1 MDEYLRNYFIAL
13 AVLVPV
19 DFLWFGVL
27 MKGLYLGELQSIA
40 RMKDGR
46 FAPNL
51 IAGVLAWAV
60 IPLGIILFAVPHLT
74 PDGSVLDA
82 LKWGGLLGLCSYGM
96 YDLTNLST
104 LRGFSLK
111 LALIDVAWG
120 TALTAAVTTV
130 VWLVAK

>member
-13 AVLVPV
+13 VVLVPI

-27 MKGLYLGELQSIA
+27 MKGVYLKGLSSLA
-40 RMKDGR
+40 RMEDGK
-46 FAPNL
+46 FKPDL
-51 IAGVLAWAV
+51 IAGLFAWAV
-60 IPLGIILFAVPHLT
+60 IPLGIVLFAVPHLS

-82 LKWGGLLGLCSYGM
+82 LKWGALLGVVTYGM

-104 LRGFSLK
+104 LRGWSLK
-111 LALIDVAWG
+111 LTLIDIAWG
-120 TALTAAVTTV
+120 MCLTAFVTTV

>member
-13 AVLVPV
+13 PVLVPI

-27 MKGLYLGELQSIA
+27 MKGVYLAELQSIA
-40 RMKDGR
+40 RMKDGK
-46 FAPNL
+46 FSPDL
-51 IAGVLAWAV
+51 IAGVFAWAV
-60 IPLGIILFAVPHLT
+60 IPLGIVLFAVPHLT
-74 PDGSVLDA
+74 QDGSLVDA

-104 LRGFSLK
+104 LRGFSLR
-111 LALIDVAWG
+111 LALIDIAWG
-120 TALTAAVTTV
+120 TCLTAFVTTV